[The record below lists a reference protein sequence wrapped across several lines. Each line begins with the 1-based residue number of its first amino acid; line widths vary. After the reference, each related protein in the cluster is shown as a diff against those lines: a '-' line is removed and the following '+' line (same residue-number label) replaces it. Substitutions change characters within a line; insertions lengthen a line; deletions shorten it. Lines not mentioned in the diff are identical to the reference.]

1 MKSNKAYTILL
12 SVSVAY
18 LAVLL
23 VMMIV
28 RPVSKDKDVAHIINS
43 GLQLLEK
50 DTLYLE
56 SSKNTSEKLSDAK
69 HLFEKAHSLN
79 PDELY
84 AKYCAGLANY
94 CTGDTE
100 KADEILGGKYISPE
114 CSLIQSEICLQKGDT
129 SALICILATTIEHQ
143 PDYIECEF
151 FQNLARKD
159 SAICQK
165 AVAMAKLHLT
175 ADKAH
180 TQDPIKMAK
189 IGKILLSQ
197 RQTDSAELYLT
208 KTISLLRNM
217 NRPYLYLSMIALTN
231 GDTAQYEKNLKIAEH
246 LDGSDPLPYALQ
258 RYVDGK
264 PQPVKTGG
272 TFKLPLRFEYAY
284 GVTFRKNAIIVDEIS
299 DMVRPRFEY
308 FMALF

>member
-12 SVSVAY
+12 TVSVAY

-23 VMMIV
+23 VMVMV
-28 RPVSKDKDVAHIINS
+28 RPVSKDKDVAFIINS
-43 GLQLLEK
+43 GLKMLEK
-50 DTLYLE
+50 DTVYLE
-56 SSKNTSEKLSDAK
+56 TSKNTSEKLSEAK
-69 HLFEKAHSLN
+69 NLFEKAHSLN
-79 PDELY
+79 PDEPY
-84 AKYCAGLANY
+84 AKYCAGLTNY
-94 CTGDTE
+94 CAGNTA
-100 KADEILGGKYISPE
+100 KADKILGGKYISPE

-129 SALICILATTIEHQ
+129 AALISILSATIEHQ
-143 PDYIECEF
+143 PDFVECEY
-151 FQNLARKD
+151 FQKLARKD
-159 SAICQK
+159 TSICQK

-197 RQTDSAELYLT
+197 RQIDSAEMYLT

-217 NRPYLYLSMIALTN
+217 NRPYLYLSMIALTK
-231 GDTAQYEKNLKIAEH
+231 GDTAQYEKNIKIAEH
-246 LDGSDPLPYALQ
+246 LDGSDPLPYALKRHTQ
-258 RYVDGK
+258 GK
-264 PQPVKTGG
+264 PQPEKTGG

-284 GVTFRKNAIIVDEIS
+284 GVTFRKNAVIVDEIN

-308 FMALF
+308 FMTLF